1 MGARGKVSRMSTL
14 PEARPTPPASRP
26 GPVSLLLRL
35 ALGLFALAIPVFAL
49 WLMTSVVLH
58 AGAPLWAALAV
69 GAVVVVGLPFVWDM
83 WAESRFLRRHNPPP
97 RILTRAD
104 RIRMRVL
111 VVCVSVSAF
120 FVVAV
125 AKPTTNA
132 LAQQG
137 DWILFGAN
145 GSFANDLRGG
155 IGGVAKG
162 LAGLTGNVPEGVA
175 SGVAGA
181 DGVIGADSAVGQ
193 VAQGEAGVPTPTPGS
208 NDGAVRGELPTDPV
222 VTRPARNPQPP
233 VARSGDGAP
242 SWPLPVE
249 PHPVVRAMR
258 DDVPS
263 IAAVAEL
270 IKSRETNPY
279 QRVKAIHDFV
289 VQWVAYDA
297 RAIDPKYVPPAQDAE
312 SVFVRRKGTCDGYTN
327 LMVALGKLT
336 GDELVAILGRSRAD
350 GVGLD
355 GFYHSWVGATI
366 EGKPYLIDPT
376 WNAGQVFGLEFR
388 AQYSTSYLFTP
399 PEIFAYDHLPND
411 ASWSLTDPPLTME
424 RFLARPVISAHF
436 FAWGMEMVGVDRAI
450 TEVTSGRFDF
460 RINNPRG
467 AWVLVVALP
476 LGDGRPFNCVVPS
489 QASPVE
495 VGCKLSPGAWKLDV
509 FANSTAGGRFPLM
522 ASLRVD
528 SK

>member
-1 MGARGKVSRMSTL
+1 MSTF
-14 PEARPTPPASRP
+14 PEVRPTPPAPRP

-35 ALGLFALAIPVFAL
+35 ALGLLALAIPLFAL
-49 WLMTSVVLH
+49 WLMTSVMLY

-83 WAESRFLRRHNPPP
+83 WAESRFLRRLNPPP
-97 RILTRAD
+97 RILSRAD
-104 RIRMRVL
+104 RIRLRVL
-111 VVCVSVSAF
+111 VVCLSVSAF
-120 FVVAV
+120 FVVAI

-132 LAQQG
+132 LAQRG
-137 DWILFGAN
+137 DWILFGAS
-145 GSFANDLRGG
+145 GPFANDVRGG

-162 LAGLTGNVPEGVA
+162 LAGLTGNVPDGA
-175 SGVAGA
+175 VAG
-181 DGVIGADSAVGQ
+181 SAVAAGPLGEVGD
-193 VAQGEAGVPTPTPGS
+193 VARGESGVPTPVPG
-208 NDGAVRGELPTDPV
+208 DGGAGGAGVVGELPDDPV
-222 VTRPARNPQPP
+222 VTRPAKNPQPP
-233 VARSGDGAP
+233 VARAGDAP
-242 SWPLPVE
+242 LWPLPVE

-270 IKSRETNPY
+270 IKTRETNPF

-289 VQWVAYDA
+289 VQWVAYDG

-312 SVFVRRKGTCDGYTN
+312 SVFVRRVGTCDGYTN

-336 GDELVAILGRSRAD
+336 GDEMVAILGRSRAD

-388 AQYSTSYLFTP
+388 ARYSTSYLFTP

-411 ASWSLTDPPLTME
+411 PSWSLTDPPLTME

-436 FAWGMEMVGVDRAI
+436 FAWGMEMVGVERAV

-467 AWVLVVALP
+467 AWVLVVAMP

-489 QASPVE
+489 QANPVE
-495 VGCKLSPGAWKLDV
+495 VGCKLAAGAWKLDV
-509 FANSTAGGRFPLM
+509 YANSTAGGRFPLM

>member
-1 MGARGKVSRMSTL
+1 
-14 PEARPTPPASRP
+14 
-26 GPVSLLLRL
+26 LLLRL
-35 ALGLFALAIPVFAL
+35 ALGLFALAIPLFAL
-49 WLMTSVVLH
+49 WLMTSVVLY

-83 WAESRFLRRHNPPP
+83 WAESRFLRRQNPPP

-104 RIRMRVL
+104 RIRLRVL

-137 DWILFGAN
+137 DWILFGAS
-145 GSFANDLRGG
+145 GPFANDVRGG

-162 LAGLTGNVPEGVA
+162 LAGLTGNVPEGA
-175 SGVAGA
+175 GAGAVAG
-181 DGVIGADSAVGQ
+181 GQIGEVGQ
-193 VAQGEAGVPTPTPGS
+193 VGSAGQVGQVGEPSPNEAGVPGPGAGGVTRLVGP
-208 NDGAVRGELPTDPV
+208 DGVVIEMPDDPV
-222 VTRPARNPQPP
+222 VTRPAKSPQPP
-233 VARSGDGAP
+233 VMRAGDAP
-242 SWPLPVE
+242 NWPLPVE

-289 VQWVAYDA
+289 VQWVAYDG
-297 RAIDPKYVPPAQDAE
+297 RAIDPKYTPPAQDAE
-312 SVFVRRKGTCDGYTN
+312 SVFVRRVGTCDGYTN

-336 GDELVAILGRSRAD
+336 GDEMVPILGRSRAD

-388 AQYSTSYLFTP
+388 ARYSTSYLFTP

-411 ASWSLTDPPLTME
+411 PAWSLTDPPLTMD

-436 FAWGMEMVGVDRAI
+436 FAWGMEMVGVERAV

-467 AWVLVVALP
+467 AWVLVVAMP

-489 QASPVE
+489 QANPVE
-495 VGCKLSPGAWKLDV
+495 VGCKLSAGAWKLDV
-509 FANSTAGGRFPLM
+509 YANSTAGGRFPLM